1 MQATPCSDFQILENR
16 QKMASE
22 TSSLRRPES
31 CCPLGSGNPRR
42 RLQNDQEQT
51 EGHGSRPRCRTQ
63 TALPSG
69 KGSRLESLPLPL
81 PFMISLESR
90 LQTAGIASNS
100 INSIVWDEKRAIL
113 LARVEREFNP
123 GAQEIPR
130 PDSILNQL
138 FNLRTITVIYQPE

>member
-1 MQATPCSDFQILENR
+1 MTKSKQRGRKANHAAEH
-16 QKMASE
+16 E
-22 TSSLRRPES
+22 
-31 CCPLGSGNPRR
+31 
-42 RLQNDQEQT
+42 
-51 EGHGSRPRCRTQ
+51 
-63 TALPSG
+63 LPSTQG
-69 KGSRLESLPLPL
+69 RGHVLDAGPTVTQSPLESLPLPL

-90 LQTAGIASNS
+90 LQTAWIASNS